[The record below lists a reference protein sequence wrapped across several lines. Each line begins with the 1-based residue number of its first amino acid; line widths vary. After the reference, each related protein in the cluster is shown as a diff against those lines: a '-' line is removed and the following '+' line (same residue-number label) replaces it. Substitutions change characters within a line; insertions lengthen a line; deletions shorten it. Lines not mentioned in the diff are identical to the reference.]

1 MSATIIPFLD
11 GAAFEP
17 DHLEAMGRA
26 FDQARRALHDKGQP
40 NIVQDIIAKKIIA
53 IAKTGER
60 NADRMCERAL
70 ATLGIQIAS

>member
-40 NIVQDIIAKKIIA
+40 VQDIIAKKIIA
-53 IAKTGER
+53 LAKTGER